1 MNVSHNWREN
11 NIKITELLALKG
23 IELGVFVGSKEEAI
37 NKLVDLMCATG
48 KISDKDAYKE
58 GILAREALT
67 STGIGE
73 GIGIPHGKTSA
84 VKKASLALGIFRDG
98 VDFDSLDGA
107 PVNIVFMIAAPEGA
121 NNEHLETLSRLS
133 VLLMNPEF
141 KEGLL
146 SSKVPEDVFSLLDKF
161 EKEDE
166 DEAKPND
173 EISTESDSSDQKY
186 IIGVTACPTGIAH
199 TYMAAESLTKTAQ
212 EMGYKVKIETN
223 GSTGVKNGL
232 TAEDIAK
239 ADGIIVAA
247 DKKVEMDRFLGK
259 KVVIVPVVQ
268 AMKRPKELIEESLT
282 TAPIYSKDAKGGE
295 TSIAGMLG
303 ADKRGGVY
311 KHLMSGISN
320 MLPFV
325 IGGGILIAL
334 SYAFGIHSADPS
346 SPQYNFFAYILNTVG
361 SKYTFSLMIPVL
373 AGFIGSSIADRPG
386 FAPAMVGGFI
396 ASSTD
401 AGFLGGIIAGFLGG
415 YVVLM
420 LKKAFAKWPHSL
432 DGLKPMLIFPVLGV
446 LITGALM
453 IIVVDP
459 PVAAIMH
466 GAEALLTSM
475 GTGYLVLLGAVVAGM
490 MAVDMGGPVNK
501 TAYTFG
507 LAMLAAGD
515 NAPMAAI
522 MAGGM
527 VPPLAVAL
535 SSTFAKH
542 KYSEGERT
550 AGKTAYVLG
559 LSFITEGTIPFAAAD
574 PGRVIPCCIAGS
586 AVAGALSMLF
596 GITMPAPF
604 GGIFVVPLAGGN
616 PLLYLLAIGIGS
628 AVAAILLSIVK
639 KPVNQNA

>member
-1 MNVSHNWREN
+1 M
-11 NIKITELLALKG
+11 KIAELLGKDTIKLNLKANSKMEVLDQLVDVLYDAG
-23 IELGVFVGSKEEAI
+23 RLNDKELYKEE
-37 NKLVDLMCATG
+37 
-48 KISDKDAYKE
+48 
-58 GILAREALT
+58 ILKRESLS

-334 SYAFGIHSADPS
+334 SYAFGSHSADPS

>member
-1 MNVSHNWREN
+1 M
-11 NIKITELLALKG
+11 KIAELLGKDTIKLNLKANSKMEVLDQLVDVLYDAG
-23 IELGVFVGSKEEAI
+23 RLNDKELYKEE
-37 NKLVDLMCATG
+37 
-48 KISDKDAYKE
+48 
-58 GILAREALT
+58 ILKRESLS

-639 KPVNQNA
+639 KPLNQNA

>member
-1 MNVSHNWREN
+1 M
-11 NIKITELLALKG
+11 KIAELLGKDTIKLNLKANSKMEVLDQLVDVLYDAG
-23 IELGVFVGSKEEAI
+23 RLNDKELYKEE
-37 NKLVDLMCATG
+37 
-48 KISDKDAYKE
+48 
-58 GILAREALT
+58 ILKRESLS

-223 GSTGVKNGL
+223 GSTGVKNAL

-268 AMKRPKELIEESLT
+268 AMKRPKELIKESLT

>member
-1 MNVSHNWREN
+1 M
-11 NIKITELLALKG
+11 KIAELLGKDTIKLNLKANSKMEVLDQLVDVLYDAG
-23 IELGVFVGSKEEAI
+23 RLNDKELYKEE
-37 NKLVDLMCATG
+37 
-48 KISDKDAYKE
+48 
-58 GILAREALT
+58 ILKRESLS

-223 GSTGVKNGL
+223 GSTGVKNAL

-490 MAVDMGGPVNK
+490 MAVDMCGPVNK

>member
-1 MNVSHNWREN
+1 MR
-11 NIKITELLALKG
+11 IAELLGKDTIKLNLKANSKMEVLDQLVDVLYDAG
-23 IELGVFVGSKEEAI
+23 RLNDKELYKEE
-37 NKLVDLMCATG
+37 
-48 KISDKDAYKE
+48 
-58 GILAREALT
+58 ILKRESLS

>member
-1 MNVSHNWREN
+1 M
-11 NIKITELLALKG
+11 KIAELLGKDTIKLNLKANSKMEVLDQLVDVLYDAG
-23 IELGVFVGSKEEAI
+23 RLNDKELYKEE
-37 NKLVDLMCATG
+37 
-48 KISDKDAYKE
+48 
-58 GILAREALT
+58 ILKRESLS

-186 IIGVTACPTGIAH
+186 IIRVTACPTGIAH

-282 TAPIYSKDAKGGE
+282 TSPIYSKDAKGGE

>member
-1 MNVSHNWREN
+1 M
-11 NIKITELLALKG
+11 KIAELLGKDTIKLNLKANSKMEVLDQLVDVLYDAG
-23 IELGVFVGSKEEAI
+23 RLNDKQLYKEEVL
-37 NKLVDLMCATG
+37 K
-48 KISDKDAYKE
+48 
-58 GILAREALT
+58 RESLS

-146 SSKVPEDVFSLLDKF
+146 SSKVPEDVFNLLDKF

-166 DEAKPND
+166 ANN
-173 EISTESDSSDQKY
+173 EISTDSDSSDQKY

-282 TAPIYSKDAKGGE
+282 TAPIYSKDAKNGE

-466 GAEALLTSM
+466 GAESLLTSM

-628 AVAAILLSIVK
+628 AVAAILLSVVK
-639 KPVNQNA
+639 KPVDQNA

>member
-1 MNVSHNWREN
+1 M
-11 NIKITELLALKG
+11 KIAELLGKDTIKLNLKANSKMEVLDQLVDVLYDAG
-23 IELGVFVGSKEEAI
+23 RLNDKELYKEE
-37 NKLVDLMCATG
+37 
-48 KISDKDAYKE
+48 
-58 GILAREALT
+58 ILKRESLS

-223 GSTGVKNGL
+223 GSTGVKNAL

-259 KVVIVPVVQ
+259 NVVIVPVVQ

>member
-1 MNVSHNWREN
+1 M
-11 NIKITELLALKG
+11 KIAELLGKDTIKLNLKANSKMEVLDQLVDVLYDAG
-23 IELGVFVGSKEEAI
+23 RLNDKELYKEE
-37 NKLVDLMCATG
+37 
-48 KISDKDAYKE
+48 
-58 GILAREALT
+58 ILKRESLS

-166 DEAKPND
+166 AKPND

-223 GSTGVKNGL
+223 GSTGVKNAL

-628 AVAAILLSIVK
+628 AVAAILLSIIK

>member
-1 MNVSHNWREN
+1 M
-11 NIKITELLALKG
+11 KIAELLGKDTIKLNLKANSKMEVLDQLVDVLYDAG
-23 IELGVFVGSKEEAI
+23 RLNDKELYKEE
-37 NKLVDLMCATG
+37 
-48 KISDKDAYKE
+48 
-58 GILAREALT
+58 ILKRESLS

-559 LSFITEGTIPFAAAD
+559 
-574 PGRVIPCCIAGS
+574 
-586 AVAGALSMLF
+586 
-596 GITMPAPF
+596 
-604 GGIFVVPLAGGN
+604 
-616 PLLYLLAIGIGS
+616 
-628 AVAAILLSIVK
+628 
-639 KPVNQNA
+639 

>member
-1 MNVSHNWREN
+1 M
-11 NIKITELLALKG
+11 KIAELLGKDTIKLNLKANSKMEVLDQLVDVLYDAG
-23 IELGVFVGSKEEAI
+23 RLNDKELYKEE
-37 NKLVDLMCATG
+37 
-48 KISDKDAYKE
+48 
-58 GILAREALT
+58 ILKRESLS

-223 GSTGVKNGL
+223 GSTGVKNAL

-639 KPVNQNA
+639 NQ

>member
-1 MNVSHNWREN
+1 M
-11 NIKITELLALKG
+11 KIAELLGKDTIKLNLKANSKMEVLDQLVDVLYDAG
-23 IELGVFVGSKEEAI
+23 RLNDKELYKEE
-37 NKLVDLMCATG
+37 
-48 KISDKDAYKE
+48 
-58 GILAREALT
+58 ILKRESLS

-596 GITMPAPF
+596 AITMPAPF

>member
-1 MNVSHNWREN
+1 M
-11 NIKITELLALKG
+11 KIAELLGKDTIKLNLKANSKMEVLDQLVDVLYDAG
-23 IELGVFVGSKEEAI
+23 RLNDKELYKEE
-37 NKLVDLMCATG
+37 
-48 KISDKDAYKE
+48 
-58 GILAREALT
+58 ILKRESLS

-121 NNEHLETLSRLS
+121 NNKHLETLSRLS

>member
-1 MNVSHNWREN
+1 M
-11 NIKITELLALKG
+11 KIAELLGKDTIKLNLKANSKMEVLDQLVDVLYDAG
-23 IELGVFVGSKEEAI
+23 RLNDKELYKEE
-37 NKLVDLMCATG
+37 
-48 KISDKDAYKE
+48 
-58 GILAREALT
+58 ILKRESLS

-146 SSKVPEDVFSLLDKF
+146 SSKAPEDVFSLLDKF

-223 GSTGVKNGL
+223 GSTGVKNAL

>member
-1 MNVSHNWREN
+1 M
-11 NIKITELLALKG
+11 KIAELLGKDTIKLNLKANSKMEVLDQLVDVLYDAG
-23 IELGVFVGSKEEAI
+23 RLNDKELYKEE
-37 NKLVDLMCATG
+37 
-48 KISDKDAYKE
+48 
-58 GILAREALT
+58 ILKRESLS

-84 VKKASLALGIFRDG
+84 VKKASLALGIFKDG

-161 EKEDE
+161 KKEDE

-325 IGGGILIAL
+325 IGGGILIAF

>member
-1 MNVSHNWREN
+1 M
-11 NIKITELLALKG
+11 KIAELLGKDTIKLNLKANSKMEVLDQLVDVLYDAG
-23 IELGVFVGSKEEAI
+23 RLNDKELYKEE
-37 NKLVDLMCATG
+37 
-48 KISDKDAYKE
+48 
-58 GILAREALT
+58 ILKRESLS

-84 VKKASLALGIFRDG
+84 VKKASLALGIFKDG

-166 DEAKPND
+166 DKAKPND

>member
-1 MNVSHNWREN
+1 M
-11 NIKITELLALKG
+11 KIAELLGKDTIKLNLKANSKMEVLDQLVDVLYDAG
-23 IELGVFVGSKEEAI
+23 RLNDKELYKEE
-37 NKLVDLMCATG
+37 
-48 KISDKDAYKE
+48 
-58 GILAREALT
+58 ILKRESLS

-239 ADGIIVAA
+239 ADGIIVA
-247 DKKVEMDRFLGK
+247 
-259 KVVIVPVVQ
+259 VVQ

>member
-1 MNVSHNWREN
+1 M
-11 NIKITELLALKG
+11 KIAELLGKDTIKLNLKANSKMEVLDQLVDVLYDAG
-23 IELGVFVGSKEEAI
+23 RLNNKELYKEE
-37 NKLVDLMCATG
+37 
-48 KISDKDAYKE
+48 
-58 GILAREALT
+58 ILKRESLS

>member
-1 MNVSHNWREN
+1 M
-11 NIKITELLALKG
+11 KIAELLGKDTIKLNLKANSKMEVLDQLVDVLYDAG
-23 IELGVFVGSKEEAI
+23 RLNDKELYKEE
-37 NKLVDLMCATG
+37 
-48 KISDKDAYKE
+48 
-58 GILAREALT
+58 ILKRESLS

-223 GSTGVKNGL
+223 GSTGVKNAL

-361 SKYTFSLMIPVL
+361 SQYTFSLMIPVL

>member
-1 MNVSHNWREN
+1 M
-11 NIKITELLALKG
+11 KIAELLGKDTIKLNLKANSKMEVLDQLVDVLYDAG
-23 IELGVFVGSKEEAI
+23 RLNDKELYKEE
-37 NKLVDLMCATG
+37 
-48 KISDKDAYKE
+48 
-58 GILAREALT
+58 ILKRESLS

>member
-1 MNVSHNWREN
+1 M
-11 NIKITELLALKG
+11 KIAELLGKDTIKLNLKANSKMEVLDQLVDVLYDAG
-23 IELGVFVGSKEEAI
+23 RLNDKQLYKEE
-37 NKLVDLMCATG
+37 
-48 KISDKDAYKE
+48 
-58 GILAREALT
+58 ILKRESLS

-146 SSKVPEDVFSLLDKF
+146 CSKVPEDVFNLLDKF

-282 TAPIYSKDAKGGE
+282 TAPIYSKDAKNGE

-466 GAEALLTSM
+466 GAESLLTSM

-616 PLLYLLAIGIGS
+616 PLLYLLAIAIGS
-628 AVAAILLSIVK
+628 VVGAILLSIVK
-639 KPVNQNA
+639 KPVDQNA

>member
-1 MNVSHNWREN
+1 MR
-11 NIKITELLALKG
+11 IAELLGKDTIKLNLKANSKMEVLDQLVDVLYDAG
-23 IELGVFVGSKEEAI
+23 RLNDKELYKEE
-37 NKLVDLMCATG
+37 
-48 KISDKDAYKE
+48 
-58 GILAREALT
+58 ILKRESLS

-84 VKKASLALGIFRDG
+84 VKKASLALGIFKDG
-98 VDFDSLDGA
+98 IDFDSLDGA

-628 AVAAILLSIVK
+628 AVAAILLLIIK

>member
-1 MNVSHNWREN
+1 M
-11 NIKITELLALKG
+11 KIAELLGKDTIKLNLKANSKMEVLDQLVDVLYDAG
-23 IELGVFVGSKEEAI
+23 RLNDKELYKEE
-37 NKLVDLMCATG
+37 
-48 KISDKDAYKE
+48 
-58 GILAREALT
+58 ILKRESLS

-173 EISTESDSSDQKY
+173 EISTESDSSNQKY

-223 GSTGVKNGL
+223 GSTGVKNAL

>member
-1 MNVSHNWREN
+1 M
-11 NIKITELLALKG
+11 KIAELLGKDTIKLNLKANSKMEVLDQLVDVLYDAG
-23 IELGVFVGSKEEAI
+23 RLNDKELYKEE
-37 NKLVDLMCATG
+37 
-48 KISDKDAYKE
+48 
-58 GILAREALT
+58 ILKRESLS

-223 GSTGVKNGL
+223 GSTGVKNAL

-542 KYSEGERT
+542 KYSEGEKT

-639 KPVNQNA
+639 KPVNQNT

>member
-1 MNVSHNWREN
+1 M
-11 NIKITELLALKG
+11 KIAELLGKDTIKLNLKANSKMEVLDQLVDVLYDAG
-23 IELGVFVGSKEEAI
+23 RLNDKELYKEE
-37 NKLVDLMCATG
+37 
-48 KISDKDAYKE
+48 
-58 GILAREALT
+58 ILKRESLS

-361 SKYTFSLMIPVL
+361 SQYTFSLMIPVL

-639 KPVNQNA
+639 KPVNQNI

>member
-1 MNVSHNWREN
+1 MR
-11 NIKITELLALKG
+11 IAELLGKDTIKLNLKANSKMEVLDQLVDVLYDAG
-23 IELGVFVGSKEEAI
+23 RLNDKELYKEE
-37 NKLVDLMCATG
+37 
-48 KISDKDAYKE
+48 
-58 GILAREALT
+58 ILKRESLS

-73 GIGIPHGKTSA
+73 GLGIPHGKTSA
-84 VKKASLALGIFRDG
+84 VKKASLALGIFKDG
-98 VDFDSLDGA
+98 IDFDSLDGA

-628 AVAAILLSIVK
+628 AVAAILLSIIK

>member
-1 MNVSHNWREN
+1 M
-11 NIKITELLALKG
+11 KIAELLGKDTIKLNLKANSKMEVLDQLVDVLYDAG
-23 IELGVFVGSKEEAI
+23 RLNNKELYKEE
-37 NKLVDLMCATG
+37 
-48 KISDKDAYKE
+48 
-58 GILAREALT
+58 ILKRESLS

-247 DKKVEMDRFLGK
+247 DKKVEMDRFIGK

>member
-1 MNVSHNWREN
+1 M
-11 NIKITELLALKG
+11 KIAELLGKDTIKLNLKANSKMEVLDQLVDVLYDAG
-23 IELGVFVGSKEEAI
+23 RLNDKELYKEE
-37 NKLVDLMCATG
+37 
-48 KISDKDAYKE
+48 
-58 GILAREALT
+58 ILKRESLS

-146 SSKVPEDVFSLLDKF
+146 SSKVPEYVFSLLDKF

-223 GSTGVKNGL
+223 GSTGVKNAL